1 MNAAPALEGLE
12 FACHDRLD
20 AIGPGRWNDLWTRT
34 EAPSVFARHEW
45 ADAWWASF
53 GHGRVLKLYAASEQG
68 RLVGLLPVSL
78 PLEGS
83 GGPAVLVGDEHA
95 DYAGILADPACPGI
109 LMQLLERACDELGET
124 SGLLVRDVREDSSYA
139 GALGNAAAGRFNRWR
154 RVSSIPCPRTSLDPA
169 RLQALVNK
177 KSLKRHARQLARRGQ
192 VEVLHMTDSH
202 EILPCLKG
210 FFAQH
215 IARWQN
221 TGSPS
226 LFLNE
231 RNRDFYRDL
240 AIGFSGSGLLVYTE
254 IRLDARP
261 VACHFGFVSEGDFI
275 WYKPCFAP
283 DLAKLS
289 PGETLLR
296 ELLLYASTR
305 GLGGFDFTRGGEAF
319 KRRFADA
326 ERTATTFMFHP
337 SRCGAAIARGQSL
350 LRSLARTPVGE
361 RVCRWARREAN

>member
-1 MNAAPALEGLE
+1 MNGAPTLGGLE
-12 FACHDRLD
+12 FARHDRLD
-20 AIGPGRWNDLWTRT
+20 AIGPGPWNDLWTRI

-53 GHGRVLKLYAASEQG
+53 GHGRALRLYAAREQG
-68 RLVGLLPVSL
+68 RLVGLLPIAL

-83 GGPAVLVGDEHA
+83 DGPAVLVGDEHA
-95 DYAGILADPACPGI
+95 DYAGILADPACPEI
-109 LMQLLERACDELGET
+109 LMQLLERACDELGEA

-139 GALGNAAAGRFNRWR
+139 GALGDAAARHLNRWR
-154 RVSSIPCPRTSLDPA
+154 TVSSIPCPRTSLDPA
-169 RLQALVNK
+169 RLKALVNK
-177 KSLKRHARQLARRGQ
+177 QSLKRHARQLAQRGQ
-192 VEVLHMTDSH
+192 VEVLHMTDSDD
-202 EILPCLKG
+202 ILPCLEG

-215 IARWQN
+215 VARWQD

-226 LFLNE
+226 LFLNA

-240 AIGFSGSGLLVYTE
+240 AVGFSGSGQLVYTE

-261 VACHFGFVSEGDFI
+261 VACHFGFASEGDFI

-283 DLAKLS
+283 DLAQLS

-296 ELLLYASTR
+296 ELLLYAHAR
-305 GLGGFDFTRGGEAF
+305 GLRGFDFTRGGEAF

-337 SRCGAAIARGQSL
+337 SRSGAAIARGQSL
-350 LRSLARTPVGE
+350 LRSLARTPVGQ
-361 RVCRWARREAN
+361 RVRRWVRPVAN

>member
-1 MNAAPALEGLE
+1 
-12 FACHDRLD
+12 
-20 AIGPGRWNDLWTRT
+20 
-34 EAPSVFARHEW
+34 
-45 ADAWWASF
+45 
-53 GHGRVLKLYAASEQG
+53 LYAASEQG
-68 RLVGLLPVSL
+68 RLVGLLPVAL

-83 GGPAVLVGDEHA
+83 CGPAVLVGDEHA
-95 DYAGILADPACPGI
+95 DYAGILVDPACPGI
-109 LMQLLERACDELGET
+109 LMQLLKRACDELGEA
-124 SGLLVRDVREDSSYA
+124 SGLLVRDVRGDTSHA
-139 GALGNAAAGRFNRWR
+139 GALGSAAARRFNRWR
-154 RVSSIPCPRTSLDPA
+154 AVSSIPCPRTSLGPA

-177 KSLKRHARQLARRGQ
+177 QSVKRHARKLAQRGQ
-192 VEVLHMTDSH
+192 VEVLHMTDSD
-202 EILPCLKG
+202 EILPCMDG

-215 IARWQN
+215 VARWQN

-231 RNRDFYRDL
+231 SNRDFYRDL
-240 AIGFSGSGLLVYTE
+240 VIRFSGSGLLVYTE

-296 ELLLYASTR
+296 ELLLYASAR

-326 ERTATTFMFHP
+326 ERTATTFMFYP
-337 SRCGAAIARGQSL
+337 SRSAAAIARGQSL
-350 LRSLARTPVGE
+350 LRSLARTPVGQ
-361 RVCRWARREAN
+361 RVRRWVRPVAN